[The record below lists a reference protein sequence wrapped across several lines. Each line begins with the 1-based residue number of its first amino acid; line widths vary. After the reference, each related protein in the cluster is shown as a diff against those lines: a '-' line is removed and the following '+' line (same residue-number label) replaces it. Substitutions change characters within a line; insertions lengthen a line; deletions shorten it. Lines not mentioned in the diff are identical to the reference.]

1 MRGIPQLNVQT
12 RKAIRQE
19 ANRQVSAAVQGCSIN
34 ILSLVLWYMHIK
46 KGYGKKRL
54 IQMYLEIEPFIKELR
69 DFYEMDDPDGAAFIC
84 CHKLK
89 EEVGIDIEEIP
100 SQFKIVAI
108 DKHTNKVIK
117 R

>member
-1 MRGIPQLNVQT
+1 MRGIPQLSTQT

-19 ANRQVSAAVQGCSIN
+19 ANKQVAAAVQGCSKN
-34 ILSLVLWYMHIK
+34 ILSLVLWYMHVK

-54 IQMYLEIEPFIKELR
+54 VQMYLEIEPFIKELR
-69 DFYEMDDPDGAAFIC
+69 AFYEMDDPDGAAFIC
-84 CHKLK
+84 AHKLK

-100 SQFKIVAI
+100 TQFKIVAV
-108 DKHTNKVIK
+108 DKKTNKVIK